1 MNELTSWE
9 NRPFHTIWPEKNQL
23 SDKDS
28 LVTKIVR
35 KKNKRMRTAYTTD
48 QLHVLENAYR
58 RKKYVDAEGRHELA
72 KRLNVSDKCVKV
84 WFQNRRMKEKKESSE
99 SSDTSSE
106 SSLIEP
112 VTPPS
117 PVSQPLSEKNNVH
130 KSLPEEIQY
139 PDTYIFPQEI
149 QNNFEGLKQQYCN
162 NAYNSY
168 ASGFYFQNDVNIYPT
183 QYYPTNSTH
192 YYQPSDIYHYGNCI
206 ENGYE
211 WPTSTFNI
219 NEFQV

>member
-1 MNELTSWE
+1 MFDNILLNPITPLGNMSELTSWE
-9 NRPFHTIWPEKNQL
+9 NRPFHTIWPEKKQL

-48 QLHVLENAYR
+48 QLLVLEDAYK
-58 RKKYVDAEGRHELA
+58 RKKYIDAEGRHELA
-72 KRLNVSDKCVKV
+72 KRLN
-84 WFQNRRMKEKKESSE
+84 KKIV
-99 SSDTSSE
+99 
-106 SSLIEP
+106 L
-112 VTPPS
+112 
-117 PVSQPLSEKNNVH
+117 Q

-139 PDTYIFPQEI
+139 PESYIFPQEI

-168 ASGFYFQNDVNIYPT
+168 ASGFYFQNDANIYPT

-192 YYQPSDIYHYGNCI
+192 YYQPSDLYNYGNCI

-219 NEFQV
+219 NEFQL